1 MDNVLIAQIEEELK
15 FNSENLTWEFERHAE
30 VTFRYNMR
38 LNQVRAE
45 LRKLESIYKRK
56 EAEKVLDLRKFLKI
70 KGEKWTVDQ
79 IRAKTL
85 LDLVG
90 MEESIESKKQQVE
103 FWTKVCDSFAIKGD
117 MIRSYGALKRSE
129 MSFLD

>member
-1 MDNVLIAQIEEELK
+1 MDDVLIAQIEEELK
-15 FNSENLTWEFERHAE
+15 FSSEDLTWEFERHAGLH
-30 VTFRYNMR
+30 FKYNMR
-38 LNQVRAE
+38 LNRVKAE

-56 EAEKVLDLRKFLKI
+56 DAEKVLEFRKYLKL

-79 IRAKTL
+79 IRAKVH

-90 MEESIESKKQQVE
+90 MEESIESKRQETE
-103 FWTKVCDSFAIKGD
+103 FWTKVCDAFAIKGD

-129 MSFLD
+129 LSFLE